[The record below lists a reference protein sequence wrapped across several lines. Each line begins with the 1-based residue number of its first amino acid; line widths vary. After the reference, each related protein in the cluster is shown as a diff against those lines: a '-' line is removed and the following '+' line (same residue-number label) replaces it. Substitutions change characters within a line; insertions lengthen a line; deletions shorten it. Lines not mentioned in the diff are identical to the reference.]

1 MELKQRLGD
10 PSQLIG
16 AQQQKIVAAPKK
28 SLAVAQPSAAAQS
41 KPLPPYRAGYRTWID
56 DVRRDTKTTGKDPPV
71 ATTLKSTVIGD
82 GGTGEKGDGGGR
94 LRLSLGNDLNIERA
108 CEDKMVK
115 ISCKRV

>member
-41 KPLPPYRAGYRTWID
+41 KPLPPTWID

-71 ATTLKSTVIGD
+71 ATTLRSTVIGD